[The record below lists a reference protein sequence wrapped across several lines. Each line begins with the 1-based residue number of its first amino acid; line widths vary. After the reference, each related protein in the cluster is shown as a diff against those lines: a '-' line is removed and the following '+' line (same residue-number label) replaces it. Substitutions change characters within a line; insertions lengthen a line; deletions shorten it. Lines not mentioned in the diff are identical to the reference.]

1 MLNMETEIFDY
12 GMNGEGV
19 AKIDG
24 KIALVPFALIGEK
37 VDVEIVADNK
47 NYCQAKLNKILTPSK
62 NRVAPPCPY
71 FYSCGGCALQHMN
84 YAEQLEF
91 KTSLV
96 KKTIKKIANLDV
108 EVEPCVA
115 CENEYNYRNKIS
127 FVFDGSFG
135 FYKFN
140 SKDIVAISEC
150 KIASENINKIL
161 ALANEFFKDKPYKNE
176 LKNLV
181 VRDINNQLLVGVVA
195 KKFLEIGD
203 FYAFLAKNFKKIG
216 LFLIINKRNDA
227 VVLTNNCLFVGGI
240 SEIEIENFGLK
251 YGVDLLGFHQT
262 NLDIQNK
269 IYARVLNLIDNEISA
284 SNFGKQKVKNVET
297 TQTKTLNEKQ
307 KNIINGFSGAGLL
320 SGVLA
325 KAGNKV
331 YGIEISKSSH
341 KSSEKLKAENNLTNL
356 TNICGDFN
364 AEFKKLDADILVLDP
379 PKKGVGENVLKQV
392 KKVKQIIYIS
402 CNPIALAKDLRY
414 LKNYY
419 IIKKIIP
426 FDMFPNTNSVETLVN
441 LKLKES

>member
-24 KIALVPFALIGEK
+24 KIALVPYALIGEK

-47 NYCQAKLNKILTPSK
+47 NYCQTKLNKIISPSK

-71 FYSCGGCALQHMN
+71 FYTCGGCALQHMS
-84 YAEQLEF
+84 YAEQLKF

-108 EVEPCVA
+108 DVEPCVA
-115 CENEYNYRNKIS
+115 CENGFNYRNKTS
-127 FVFDGSFG
+127 FVFNGNFG

-140 SKDIVAISEC
+140 SKNIVAVSAC
-150 KIASENINKIL
+150 KIASENINKVLTL
-161 ALANEFFKDKPYKNE
+161 AQNFFCDKPYKDE

-195 KKFLEIGD
+195 KKFLKIDD
-203 FYAFLAKNFKKIG
+203 FYAILTKNFKKIG

-227 VVLTNNCLFVGGI
+227 VVLTNNCLHIGGI
-240 SEIEIENFGLK
+240 EQIEIKNFNLK
-251 YGVDLLGFHQT
+251 YYVDLLGFHQT
-262 NLDIQNK
+262 NLYIQNK
-269 IYARVLNLIDNEISA
+269 IYERVLQLVGKATYNNNSLN
-284 SNFGKQKVKNVET
+284 SN
-297 TQTKTLNEKQ
+297 Q

-320 SGVLA
+320 SAILA
-325 KAGNKV
+325 TSGDKV

-341 KSSEKLKAENNLTNL
+341 KSSEKLKSDNKIENLI
-356 TNICGDFN
+356 NICGDFN
-364 AEFKKLDADILVLDP
+364 SKFKKLNADLLVIDP
-379 PKKGVGENVLKQV
+379 PKKGIGAKALEQIVGV
-392 KKVKQIIYIS
+392 KEIIYIS
-402 CNPIALAKDLRY
+402 CNPIALAKELRY

-419 IIKKIIP
+419 IIENIMP
-426 FDMFPNTNSVETLVN
+426 FDMFPNTNSVETIVK